1 MQCHGIVTRPFRLA
15 HQRWYAPG
23 GTTLS
28 GTPEG
33 VGSVERE
40 PVRQVR
46 TVMELGAVVQEAR
59 RRRQWT
65 QAELARRAQ
74 VSRRWIMA
82 LESGQAAGAELGR
95 VLAAL
100 SALDLPMTFR
110 PPSAATEGS
119 ATGAATPARRALDAP
134 GASLDAD
141 QDSWADLDAHLA
153 TFISGDAP
161 LDTR

>member
-1 MQCHGIVTRPFRLA
+1 M
-15 HQRWYAPG
+15 
-23 GTTLS
+23 
-28 GTPEG
+28 
-33 VGSVERE
+33 ERE

-74 VSRRWIMA
+74 VSRRWVVA

-100 SALDLPMTFR
+100 SALDLPMTVR
-110 PPSAATEGS
+110 VPPAAPEGDG
-119 ATGAATPARRALDAP
+119 GAATPTRRALDAP
-134 GASLDAD
+134 GAAVDAD

-161 LDTR
+161 SDAR